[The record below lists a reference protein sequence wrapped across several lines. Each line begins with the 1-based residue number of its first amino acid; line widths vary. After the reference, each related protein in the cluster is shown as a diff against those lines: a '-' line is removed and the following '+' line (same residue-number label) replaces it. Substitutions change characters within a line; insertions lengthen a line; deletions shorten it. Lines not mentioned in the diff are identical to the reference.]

1 MVGFSVH
8 TGAIHVHPVFSSEH
22 RAPRGGEKIEL
33 YGKAGAAFHN
43 CRRLDVA
50 K

>member
-8 TGAIHVHPVFSSEH
+8 TGASDLSEH
-22 RAPRGGEKIEL
+22 TPRGGEKIEL